1 VHVVIAPDKFKGSLT
16 AVQAA
21 DAIASGVLSASPT
34 ASVHALPVADGG
46 EGTVEAVVAAGF
58 TRCELTVRGP
68 TGTAVEAAYALR
80 GGTAVIEMAEASGL
94 GRLPDAEPAP
104 LTASTY
110 GTGQLVAAALDAGAR
125 SIVLGIGG
133 SATTDGGAGM
143 AQALGARLLDGSG
156 AELAPGGAALVDL
169 DRIDVGGLD
178 PRIAAAEVTVACD
191 VDSPLVGPAGAAAVY
206 GPQKGASERDV
217 AVLDAGLGRLAEV
230 VRRDLGIDVAQLP
243 GAGAAGGLGGGAVC
257 FVRAELTSGIDLL
270 LDLLGVHEAIRGAD
284 LVVTGEGSLDE
295 QSLAGKAP
303 VGVARAASPL
313 GVPVVA
319 LCGRV
324 AVAPADLH
332 GAGIG
337 KAWSLLDLEPDIDR
351 AQRGA
356 YALLARLAERAVRDF
371 LTTHERSDPH
381 TRPERTASQT

>member
-1 VHVVIAPDKFKGSLT
+1 MHVVIAPDKFKGSLT

-143 AQALGARLLDGSG
+143 AQALGARLLNGSG

-243 GAGAAGGLGGGAVC
+243 GAGAAGGLGAGAIA
-257 FVRAELTSGIDLL
+257 FLGAELTSGIEL
-270 LDLLGVHEAIRGAD
+270 LLGVVGFGEALLDAD
-284 LVVTGEGSLDE
+284 LVLTGEGSLDE
-295 QSLAGKAP
+295 QSLSGKAP
-303 VGVARAASPL
+303 VGVARAAAPSK
-313 GVPVVA
+313 VPVLA

-324 AVAPADLH
+324 TVTDSQLRDV
-332 GAGIG
+332 GIDR
-337 KAWSLLDLEPDIDR
+337 ALSLLDLQPDVER
-351 AQRGA
+351 AHQDA
-356 YALLARLAERAVRDF
+356 SMLLTRLAERAVRAFAAPPGDTDEPAPAEG
-371 LTTHERSDPH
+371 TT
-381 TRPERTASQT
+381 RTP

>member
-1 VHVVIAPDKFKGSLT
+1 
-16 AVQAA
+16 
-21 DAIASGVLSASPT
+21 
-34 ASVHALPVADGG
+34 
-46 EGTVEAVVAAGF
+46 
-58 TRCELTVRGP
+58 
-68 TGTAVEAAYALR
+68 
-80 GGTAVIEMAEASGL
+80 M
-94 GRLPDAEPAP
+94 
-104 LTASTY
+104 
-110 GTGQLVAAALDAGAR
+110 
-125 SIVLGIGG
+125 
-133 SATTDGGAGM
+133 
-143 AQALGARLLDGSG
+143 
-156 AELAPGGAALVDL
+156 
-169 DRIDVGGLD
+169 
-178 PRIAAAEVTVACD
+178 
-191 VDSPLVGPAGAAAVY
+191 DSPLVGPAGAAAVY

-230 VRRDLGIDVAQLP
+230 VRRDLGIDIVRLP